1 MKSLKCFFFLHAA
14 VPTGST
20 AAFLCVASHCRPLF
34 SAGWLGVL
42 ASVWEDVP
50 SKRWEAMAAWWD
62 MLFLTMSPFRH
73 STTSCSNTASRAHQ
87 GL

>member
-50 SKRWEAMAAWWD
+50 SNRWEAMAAWWD

-73 STTSCSNTASRAHQ
+73 STTSCSNTSSRARQ